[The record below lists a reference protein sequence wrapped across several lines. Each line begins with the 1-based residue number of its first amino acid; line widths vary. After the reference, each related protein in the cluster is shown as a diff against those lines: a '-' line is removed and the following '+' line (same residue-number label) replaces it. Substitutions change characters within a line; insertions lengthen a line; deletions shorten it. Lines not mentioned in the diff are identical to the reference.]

1 MAYWPPCTSASV
13 GRRPRFRLR
22 GGPLLSV
29 LLRCTAGFRPRL
41 RPAGVGGC
49 SGRMGRRK
57 GGGGARELPP
67 GSEMTVRQEFTRVA
81 SALLSPPGS
90 TGAGASGGL
99 ARWPSW
105 PGSPVRRPQSHPAC
119 MAPGSRP
126 AGRSGRTSRRPR
138 RRPRART
145 RRCSQLWFFP
155 AVYELLV
162 LGANPVFESPRR
174 IYFTPVLHVWTVGGF
189 KFTTCGL
196 SCTACGSCCVIVSA
210 YSVSC
215 RAFAR
220 PLSPAGPAISISAS
234 LFFSLS

>member
-41 RPAGVGGC
+41 RPAGVGGY

-99 ARWPSW
+99 ARWPCW
-105 PGSPVRRPQSHPAC
+105 PGSPMRRPRSHPAY

-174 IYFTPVLHVWTVGGF
+174 IYFTPVLHV
-189 KFTTCGL
+189 GL
-196 SCTACGSCCVIVSA
+196 LAASSLPPRSLLHRLRLCVLAA